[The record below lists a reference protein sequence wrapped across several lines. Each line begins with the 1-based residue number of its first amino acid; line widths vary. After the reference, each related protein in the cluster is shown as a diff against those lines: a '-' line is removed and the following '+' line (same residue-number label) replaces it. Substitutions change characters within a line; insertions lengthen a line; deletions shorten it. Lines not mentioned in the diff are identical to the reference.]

1 MSIADTGASAG
12 TTKSWV
18 ASCISSRSGMEPGCG
33 KKLHVSKFGV
43 RRLYTRL
50 VRTRF
55 LRSFTAMHSSI
66 PRMAGHLAHYRL
78 ATWRNEDGLHPTR
91 ASECGRAMGRPDD
104 TLEQVF
110 KPDNRVSTKQ
120 HNSNFDRSLSLATRV
135 SGISLSC
142 LEPHHHFCDAI
153 QNICCVDADP
163 RPSAVAGTGSK
174 HSYGRDLYH

>member
-12 TTKSWV
+12 TKSWV

-50 VRTRF
+50 FERDFFGRLRQCILRF
-55 LRSFTAMHSSI
+55 H
-66 PRMAGHLAHYRL
+66 G
-78 ATWRNEDGLHPTR
+78 WRGTSHTTDLLQGETTTVSHPTR
-91 ASECGRAMGRPDD
+91 ASERGRAKGRPDD

-135 SGISLSC
+135 SGIYLSC

-163 RPSAVAGTGSK
+163 RPSAVAGSGSK